1 MNELNNSEYKIG
13 KVGQLL
19 KHNIIHEADE
29 LYEFT
34 NCYLNDSQWS
44 YLYEKEIKN
53 RINQLYVLVIPIH
66 TIKKLQKFICTSDF
80 GTETY
85 TNLIHNNMSFIAG
98 FIYLNKLRV
107 NSNYKFIEV
116 VDSRIGKLNIVQF
129 MIEKYEQIYKYK
141 LLPIYIIN
149 SAKNYWKKYLTYKFK
164 LHSDEAIKEFIYDIN
179 KNNKFNLSWEYL
191 FDSL

>member
-19 KHNIIHEADE
+19 KHNIIREADE

-80 GTETY
+80 GSETY

-129 MIEKYEQIYKYK
+129 MIEKYEETYKYK

-149 SAKNYWKKYLTYKFK
+149 SARNYWKKYLTYKFK
-164 LHSDEAIKEFIYDIN
+164 LHSDEKIKEFIYEIN
-179 KNNKFNLSWEYL
+179 KNNKFNLSWDYL
-191 FDSL
+191 FDEL

>member
-19 KHNIIHEADE
+19 KHQIIHESDE

-53 RINQLYVLVIPIH
+53 RINQLYVLVIPIN

-85 TNLIHNNMSFIAG
+85 TNLIHNNTSFIAG
-98 FIYLNKLRV
+98 FIYLNKSRV

-129 MIEKYEQIYKYK
+129 MIEKYEQKYKYK

-149 SAKNYWKKYLTYKFK
+149 SERNYWKKYLTNKFN
-164 LHSDEAIKEFIYDIN
+164 LHSDEEIKEFICEIN
-179 KNNKFNLSWEYL
+179 KNNKFNLSWGYL
-191 FDSL
+191 FNSL

>member
-19 KHNIIHEADE
+19 KHNIIREADE

-80 GTETY
+80 GSETY

-129 MIEKYEQIYKYK
+129 MIEKYEETYKYK

-149 SAKNYWKKYLTYKFK
+149 SARNYWKKYLTYKFK
-164 LHSDEAIKEFIYDIN
+164 LYSDEKIKEFIYEIN
-179 KNNKFNLSWEYL
+179 KNNKFNLSWDYL
-191 FDSL
+191 FDEL

>member
-129 MIEKYEQIYKYK
+129 MIEKYEQTYKYK

>member
-1 MNELNNSEYKIG
+1 MNEFNNSEYKIG

-19 KHNIIHEADE
+19 KHQIIHESDE

-98 FIYLNKLRV
+98 FIYLNKTRV
-107 NSNYKFIEV
+107 HSNYKFIEV

-129 MIEKYEQIYKYK
+129 MIEKYEQKYKYK

-149 SAKNYWKKYLTYKFK
+149 SAKNYWNKYLTNKFK
-164 LHSDEAIKEFIYDIN
+164 LHSDEEITVFICEIN

>member
-19 KHNIIHEADE
+19 KHNIIREADE

-80 GTETY
+80 GSETY

-116 VDSRIGKLNIVQF
+116 VDSRIEKLNIVQF
-129 MIEKYEQIYKYK
+129 MIEKYEETYKYK

-149 SAKNYWKKYLTYKFK
+149 SARNYWKKYLTYKFK
-164 LHSDEAIKEFIYDIN
+164 LYSDEKIKEFIYEIN
-179 KNNKFNLSWEYL
+179 KNNKFNLSWDYL
-191 FDSL
+191 FDEL

>member
-19 KHNIIHEADE
+19 KHQIIHESDE

-85 TNLIHNNMSFIAG
+85 TNLIHNNTSFIAG
-98 FIYLNKLRV
+98 FIYLNKSRV

-129 MIEKYEQIYKYK
+129 MIEKYEQKYKYK

-149 SAKNYWKKYLTYKFK
+149 SARNYWKKYLTNKFN
-164 LHSDEAIKEFIYDIN
+164 LHSDEEIKEFICEIN
-179 KNNKFNLSWEYL
+179 KNNKFNLSWGYL
-191 FDSL
+191 FNSL